1 VDADDGLGGGVGGGL
16 LRFGAFLAAAAV
28 LALGL
33 LARGDAADRRW
44 LLALAVS
51 APFFVILFWP
61 RLPRG
66 LPAFNRTVVRLGT
79 LLVVAFLLT
88 SIHLVRIQL
97 VRGAAMARDTRTAP
111 NGDVIANPRD
121 REEKLRLQRGQIV
134 DRNGKV
140 LAGTLVTPDGYAIR
154 QYPSAAGSYVVG
166 YYSPVVYGATGVEGK
181 YDDYL
186 NGNQGENPFLIAQRQ
201 LLHRPTV
208 GNNLQLTLD
217 LRLQEVA
224 SQALGDQPGAVVAL
238 DPRTGAVLA
247 MASTPHVDPQQLV
260 LDPRKDFTAE
270 VERAKAYWVAINR
283 EGAGDP
289 LLPRATQGLYV
300 PGSIFKTVTAS
311 AALDAGVSSL
321 DHVYPDPGDIV
332 IEGHRIV
339 ELNRPAPVKNQYTF
353 REGYLYSLNIVFAQI
368 GLDVGT
374 VRMNEYTRKF
384 GFGQAIPFD
393 FLGSGYLPVEPSRVS
408 NDPNYLSSKTAL
420 ADTAFG
426 QGELQ
431 VTPLEM
437 ALVTAAVVNGG
448 KIPQPYLVDSVRAP
462 DGRVLDQTRPKTW
475 LTPMRAET
483 ADQVRGLMVDY
494 VEKGGGALNA
504 RIPGLVV
511 GGKTGTAEVGDG
523 TSHSW
528 FICFGG
534 KPNQQPEIVVAV
546 IAEHAGH
553 GADVALPIARQV
565 VNAYF
570 AKP

>member
-1 VDADDGLGGGVGGGL
+1 
-16 LRFGAFLAAAAV
+16 
-28 LALGL
+28 
-33 LARGDAADRRW
+33 
-44 LLALAVS
+44 
-51 APFFVILFWP
+51 
-61 RLPRG
+61 
-66 LPAFNRTVVRLGT
+66 
-79 LLVVAFLLT
+79 
-88 SIHLVRIQL
+88 
-97 VRGAAMARDTRTAP
+97 
-111 NGDVIANPRD
+111 
-121 REEKLRLQRGQIV
+121 
-134 DRNGKV
+134 
-140 LAGTLVTPDGYAIR
+140 
-154 QYPSAAGSYVVG
+154 
-166 YYSPVVYGATGVEGK
+166 
-181 YDDYL
+181 
-186 NGNQGENPFLIAQRQ
+186 
-201 LLHRPTV
+201 
-208 GNNLQLTLD
+208 
-217 LRLQEVA
+217 
-224 SQALGDQPGAVVAL
+224 
-238 DPRTGAVLA
+238 
-247 MASTPHVDPQQLV
+247 
-260 LDPRKDFTAE
+260 
-270 VERAKAYWVAINR
+270 
-283 EGAGDP
+283 
-289 LLPRATQGLYV
+289 
-300 PGSIFKTVTAS
+300 
-311 AALDAGVSSL
+311 
-321 DHVYPDPGDIV
+321 V
-332 IEGHRIV
+332 IEGHQIV

-393 FLGSGYLPVEPSRVS
+393 FLTTPYLPVEPSRVS

-504 RIPGLVV
+504 RIQGLVV

-553 GADVALPIARQV
+553 GADVALPIATQV
-565 VNAYF
+565 VKAYF
-570 AKP
+570 ARP